1 MPKYSVEQNI
11 PNTMT
16 SLLSSRVG
24 LLMKPDVVILESD
37 ASVDEATKMMKEKNS
52 RSVLVSKRGE
62 VIGIVSKTDILFK
75 VISQN
80 GNPSK
85 VKLREIMTC
94 PVLAVGPGSTIKE
107 ALSVMDKHGIRQVMV
122 HAYAA
127 VLGVV
132 TREDIYQSMETLSM
146 TSEDTAISGT
156 PACIINTKAIAYM
169 KDLSKFSIVCPYCQ
183 SPFDTKEG
191 LSKHI
196 DRLHGESGILEGDV
210 RRLFE

>member
-1 MPKYSVEQNI
+1 
-11 PNTMT
+11 
-16 SLLSSRVG
+16 
-24 LLMKPDVVILESD
+24 MKPDVVILESD

-94 PVLAVGPGSTIKE
+94 PILAVGPSSTIKE

-132 TREDIYQSMETLSM
+132 NREDIYQSMETLSM

-156 PACIINTKAIAYM
+156 PACIINTKSIAYM

>member
-1 MPKYSVEQNI
+1 VEQDI

-37 ASVDEATKMMKEKNS
+37 ETVDQATKLMKEKNS

-94 PVLAVGPGSTIKE
+94 PVFAVGPGSTIKE
-107 ALSVMDKHGIRQVMV
+107 ALSVMDKHSIRQVMV

-146 TSEDTAISGT
+146 TTEDTAISGT
-156 PACIINTKAIAYM
+156 PACIINTKAIVYT

>member
-1 MPKYSVEQNI
+1 
-11 PNTMT
+11 
-16 SLLSSRVG
+16 
-24 LLMKPDVVILESD
+24 MKPDVVILESD

-94 PVLAVGPGSTIKE
+94 PVN
-107 ALSVMDKHGIRQVMV
+107 
-122 HAYAA
+122 
-127 VLGVV
+127 
-132 TREDIYQSMETLSM
+132 REDIYQSMETLSM
-146 TSEDTAISGT
+146 ASEDTAISGT
-156 PACIINTKAIAYM
+156 PACIINTKSIAYM

-210 RRLFE
+210 RHLFE

>member
-1 MPKYSVEQNI
+1 
-11 PNTMT
+11 
-16 SLLSSRVG
+16 
-24 LLMKPDVVILESD
+24 MKPDVVILESD
-37 ASVDEATKMMKEKNS
+37 ASVDEATKLMKEKNS

-85 VKLREIMTC
+85 VKLREVMTC
-94 PVLAVGPGSTIKE
+94 PVRAVGPGSTIKD

-156 PACIINTKAIAYM
+156 PACIINTKSIAYM